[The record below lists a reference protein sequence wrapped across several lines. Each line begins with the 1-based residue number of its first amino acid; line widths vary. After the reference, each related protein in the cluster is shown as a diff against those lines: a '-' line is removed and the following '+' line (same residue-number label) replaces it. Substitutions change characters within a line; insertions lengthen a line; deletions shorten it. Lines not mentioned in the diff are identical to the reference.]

1 MLVVDNLI
9 ECPNFTN
16 VVILIRHFGFV
27 VGDESVRNAS
37 ASVGFGDTVIG
48 PPSSGPIV
56 IKNEALLSF
65 SSTDHAT
72 LLGLGDLDI

>member
-1 MLVVDNLI
+1 MPELHKCCDSHSTFWL
-9 ECPNFTN
+9 CCW
-16 VVILIRHFGFV
+16 
-27 VGDESVRNAS
+27 DESVRNAS